1 MALFD
6 RLFRRDRERLPSL
19 PEEARILD
27 VDKLSVRTASE
38 LVILTVDVAGAE
50 TLIDA
55 ARDHAALQLRGPG
68 RRRPVTVVPVKR
80 EEKIVLDPEH
90 GWIIPLTAEQAKQV
104 AALDASPSE
113 NELGDWA
120 IVIE

>member
-1 MALFD
+1 MGLFD

-38 LVILTVDVAGAE
+38 LVILTVDVAGAA

-55 ARDHAALQLRGPG
+55 ARDQAPLQLRGPG
-68 RRRPVTVVPVKR
+68 RPVTVVPVKR
-80 EEKIVLDPEH
+80 EEKIVLDPDH
-90 GWIIPLTAEQAKQV
+90 GWIIPLTAAQAANV
-104 AALDASPSE
+104 AALEVAPSE